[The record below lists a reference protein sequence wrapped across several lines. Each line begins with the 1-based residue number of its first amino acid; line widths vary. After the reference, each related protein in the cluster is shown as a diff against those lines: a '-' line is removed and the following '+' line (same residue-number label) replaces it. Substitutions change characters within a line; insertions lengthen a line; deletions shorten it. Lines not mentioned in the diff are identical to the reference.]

1 MTLQYATRTA
11 SRTYSQAD
19 IEKSRAAFD
28 ELCRLLNL
36 TPSRRGEVD
45 YECPGCHHAVVKG
58 KTHFSFSAKGG
69 KCFSCNWHGGIYN
82 VAKAIGMTIRDRA
95 SVAQILDTP
104 KRDTYVRGWQKSP
117 ETYPERFCDH
127 ACSCCSA
134 RASTAKPVAKAISEQ
149 CRVGPPRS
157 GWVRALRLR

>member
-1 MTLQYATRTA
+1 MDRRPAALLHRARAGALDLGQRRQRRRRRIGDTAMTLQYATRTA

-28 ELCRLLNL
+28 ELCRLLNP

-45 YECPGCHHAVVKG
+45 YDCTGCHHAVVKG

-69 KCFSCNWHGGIYN
+69 KCFSCNWHGGIYK

-104 KRDTYVRGWQKSP
+104 KR
-117 ETYPERFCDH
+117 
-127 ACSCCSA
+127 
-134 RASTAKPVAKAISEQ
+134 
-149 CRVGPPRS
+149 
-157 GWVRALRLR
+157 